1 MPYVF
6 QLLNSKGISKTV
18 LHVVMEMI
26 YNLVSVEMTE
36 EEETEY
42 QLEEVKGNKEEE
54 EEWEE
59 KKEQDLSKEI
69 LVLNG
74 CPKYSHNKQG
84 LFHFCSS
91 LISTFALITIAFH
104 LIVTLQYEVVY
115 DRSLV
120 FNKFFV
126 PF

>member
-36 EEETEY
+36 EEESEY
-42 QLEEVKGNKEEE
+42 QLEEVKREEE
-54 EEWEE
+54 ECEE

-84 LFHFCSS
+84 LFRFCSS
-91 LISTFALITIAFH
+91 LMSTFALITIASH
-104 LIVTLQYEVVY
+104 LIVTVQ
-115 DRSLV
+115 
-120 FNKFFV
+120 
-126 PF
+126 